1 MIVRLNPLTRKL
13 HTSHSTGR
21 EFCGGHVE
29 KANFATLGVVLSFI
43 FEGFEAELWVA
54 VRVWRNISLFL
65 SIRCQSS
72 MVWRQFQLEVK
83 S

>member
-1 MIVRLNPLTRKL
+1 MIVRLNPLKRKL

-43 FEGFEAELWVA
+43 FEGFKAELW
-54 VRVWRNISLFL
+54 RGSEG
-65 SIRCQSS
+65 
-72 MVWRQFQLEVK
+72 MEKYQFILVNQMPEFNGLASVP

>member
-43 FEGFEAELWVA
+43 FKGFKAELW
-54 VRVWRNISLFL
+54 RGSED
-65 SIRCQSS
+65 
-72 MVWRQFQLEVK
+72 MKKYQFILVNQMPEFNGLASVP

>member
-1 MIVRLNPLTRKL
+1 MIVRLNLLTRKL

-43 FEGFEAELWVA
+43 FEGFKAELWRGSEGMEKYLVNQMPEFNGLA
-54 VRVWRNISLFL
+54 SVPA
-65 SIRCQSS
+65 
-72 MVWRQFQLEVK
+72 
-83 S
+83 

>member
-43 FEGFEAELWVA
+43 FKGFKAELW
-54 VRVWRNISLFL
+54 RGSEG
-65 SIRCQSS
+65 
-72 MVWRQFQLEVK
+72 MEKYQFILVNQMPEFNGLV
-83 S
+83 SVPS

>member
-43 FEGFEAELWVA
+43 FEGFKAELWHG
-54 VRVWRNISLFL
+54 SEG
-65 SIRCQSS
+65 
-72 MVWRQFQLEVK
+72 MEKYQFILVNQMPEFNGLASVP

>member
-43 FEGFEAELWVA
+43 FEGFKAELWCG
-54 VRVWRNISLFL
+54 SEG
-65 SIRCQSS
+65 
-72 MVWRQFQLEVK
+72 MEKYQFILVNQMPEFNGLVSEF
-83 S
+83 

>member
-13 HTSHSTGR
+13 HTLHSTGR

-43 FEGFEAELWVA
+43 FKGFKAELW
-54 VRVWRNISLFL
+54 RGSEG
-65 SIRCQSS
+65 
-72 MVWRQFQLEVK
+72 MEKYQFILVNQMPEFNGLASVP

>member
-43 FEGFEAELWVA
+43 FKGFKAELW
-54 VRVWRNISLFL
+54 RGSEG
-65 SIRCQSS
+65 
-72 MVWRQFQLEVK
+72 MEKYQFILVNQMPEFNGLVSEF
-83 S
+83 

>member
-43 FEGFEAELWVA
+43 FKGFKAELW
-54 VRVWRNISLFL
+54 RGSEG
-65 SIRCQSS
+65 
-72 MVWRQFQLEVK
+72 MEKYQFILVNQMPEFNGLASVP

>member
-43 FEGFEAELWVA
+43 FKGFKAELW
-54 VRVWRNISLFL
+54 RGSEG
-65 SIRCQSS
+65 
-72 MVWRQFQLEVK
+72 MEKYQFILVNQMPKFNGLASVP

>member
-43 FEGFEAELWVA
+43 FEGFKAELW
-54 VRVWRNISLFL
+54 RGSE
-65 SIRCQSS
+65 S
-72 MVWRQFQLEVK
+72 MEKYQFILVNQMPEFNGLASEF
-83 S
+83 